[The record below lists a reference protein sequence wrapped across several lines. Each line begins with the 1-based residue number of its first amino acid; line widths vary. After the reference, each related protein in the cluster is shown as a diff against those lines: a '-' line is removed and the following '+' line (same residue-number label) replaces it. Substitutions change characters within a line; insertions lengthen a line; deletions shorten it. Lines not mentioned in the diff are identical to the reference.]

1 MNNRQ
6 ETPDIKL
13 YPILAPFAWLYGIG
27 VWIRNR
33 LFDWNMLPTESFDIP
48 VISVGNISVGG
59 TGKTPH
65 IEHLIRTLSDASYRI
80 AVLSRGYKRHTR
92 GFRLVSMSSTATEV
106 GDEPLQIK
114 HKFPTVTVAVDANRR
129 RGIRKLAEQTPGI
142 DIILLDDAY
151 QHRFVTPTL
160 SILLTSYERMIYEDK
175 LLPVGR
181 LREPI
186 EEKARA
192 NIVIV
197 TKCPEVL
204 KPINYR
210 LLAKHLNLYPYQNLY
225 FTGLRYDELK
235 PVFPSENTER
245 ITAEQLSNEPNDV
258 LLVAGIASPGLFA
271 EYIGKYTPHTQLWK
285 FGDHHEFSS
294 RDLRKIEDWITA
306 SIEKGGRGYV
316 IVTEKDAAR
325 LLNCPRVSSL
335 LKRHLYYLPLH
346 VHFMLEQEPAFN
358 NQIKESVIRFR
369 HRVIQKKK

>member
-6 ETPDIKL
+6 ETSGIKL
-13 YPILAPFAWLYGIG
+13 YPILVPFAWLYGIG
-27 VWIRNR
+27 VSIRNR
-33 LFDWNMLPTESFDIP
+33 LFDWNILPTESFDIP

-65 IEHLIRTLSDASYRI
+65 IEHLIRTLSDASFRI

-92 GFRLVSMSSTATEV
+92 GFRLVSMASTTTEV

-129 RGIRKLAEQTPGI
+129 RGIRKLSERTPDI

-151 QHRFVTPTL
+151 QHRFVTPAL

-197 TKCPEVL
+197 TKCPEAL
-204 KPINYR
+204 KPIDYR

-235 PVFPSENTER
+235 PIFPAENTEH
-245 ITAEQLSNEPNDV
+245 ITTEQLRNEPNDV
-258 LLVAGIASPGLFA
+258 LLVAGIASPELFA
-271 EYIGKYTPHTQLWK
+271 EYIGKYTPRTQLWK

-294 RDLRKIEDWITA
+294 KDLRKIEDWITA
-306 SIEKGGRGYV
+306 SVEKGGRGYV

-335 LKRHLYYLPLH
+335 LKQHLYYLPMH
-346 VHFMLEQEPAFN
+346 VHFMLEQEPVFN
-358 NQIKESVIRFR
+358 NQIKESVIRFQR
-369 HRVIQKKK
+369 RVIQKKK

>member
-6 ETPDIKL
+6 ETSGIKL
-13 YPILAPFAWLYGIG
+13 YPILVPFAWLYGIG

-33 LFDWNMLPTESFDIP
+33 LFDWNILPTESFDIP

-65 IEHLIRTLSDASYRI
+65 IEHLIRTLSDASFRI

-129 RGIRKLAEQTPGI
+129 RGIRKLSERTPDI

-151 QHRFVTPTL
+151 QHRFVTPAL

-197 TKCPEVL
+197 TKCPEAL
-204 KPINYR
+204 KPIDYR

-235 PVFPSENTER
+235 PIFPAENT
-245 ITAEQLSNEPNDV
+245 
-258 LLVAGIASPGLFA
+258 
-271 EYIGKYTPHTQLWK
+271 EYIGKYTPRTQLWK

-294 RDLRKIEDWITA
+294 KDLRKIEDWITA
-306 SIEKGGRGYV
+306 SVEKGGRGYV

-335 LKRHLYYLPLH
+335 LKRLLYYLPLH

-358 NQIKESVIRFR
+358 NQIKESVIRFQR
-369 HRVIQKKK
+369 RVIQKKK

>member
-1 MNNRQ
+1 M
-6 ETPDIKL
+6 
-13 YPILAPFAWLYGIG
+13 
-27 VWIRNR
+27 
-33 LFDWNMLPTESFDIP
+33 
-48 VISVGNISVGG
+48 
-59 TGKTPH
+59 
-65 IEHLIRTLSDASYRI
+65 
-80 AVLSRGYKRHTR
+80 
-92 GFRLVSMSSTATEV
+92 
-106 GDEPLQIK
+106 
-114 HKFPTVTVAVDANRR
+114 
-129 RGIRKLAEQTPGI
+129 
-142 DIILLDDAY
+142 
-151 QHRFVTPTL
+151 
-160 SILLTSYERMIYEDK
+160 
-175 LLPVGR
+175 
-181 LREPI
+181 
-186 EEKARA
+186 
-192 NIVIV
+192 
-197 TKCPEVL
+197 L

-369 HRVIQKKK
+369 RRVIQKKK

>member
-1 MNNRQ
+1 
-6 ETPDIKL
+6 
-13 YPILAPFAWLYGIG
+13 
-27 VWIRNR
+27 
-33 LFDWNMLPTESFDIP
+33 MLPTESFDIP

-151 QHRFVTPTL
+151 QHRFVTPAL

-204 KPINYR
+204 KPIDYR

-245 ITAEQLSNEPNDV
+245 VTAEQLSNEPNDV

-369 HRVIQKKK
+369 RRVIQKKK